1 MPRWFQETKNRDNFH
16 STLLCCSSAARG
28 LITDF
33 GVCQAFETV
42 RASGKTITQWWQA
55 RP

>member
-1 MPRWFQETKNRDNFH
+1 MPRWFHETRNRDNFH
-16 STLLCCSSAARG
+16 STCSSAARG

-33 GVCQAFETV
+33 GVCQEFETG
-42 RASGKTITQWWQA
+42 RARGKTITPWWKA